1 LDCPQPH
8 SVAKLGRGQKQADQP
23 RAAGQSS
30 TPLRGCAGYILFKQV
45 VELMNRGEHLTTSGL
60 LKIINLKASR
70 APLLEGH
77 VSYPNLC
84 RGSHMKLNWGLSP
97 KLREEWKNV
106 TPVIRPSVLPT
117 IIKDKQWLI
126 GFVDPPEGRQQS
138 SGEGSFQIITQKRQ
152 DKIWVSLMFTISQH
166 IRDKVLM
173 ENMVKYLG
181 CGRYYPTGTRK
192 EGAFIVSNKKEI
204 LNIIIPLFHKYPW
217 SKQEDL

>member
-1 LDCPQPH
+1 
-8 SVAKLGRGQKQADQP
+8 
-23 RAAGQSS
+23 
-30 TPLRGCAGYILFKQV
+30 
-45 VELMNRGEHLTTSGL
+45 
-60 LKIINLKASR
+60 
-70 APLLEGH
+70 
-77 VSYPNLC
+77 
-84 RGSHMKLNWGLSP
+84 MKLNWGLSP

-181 CGRYYPTGTRK
+181 CGRYYPRGTRK

-204 LNIIIPLFHKYPW
+204 FNIIIPLPLRGTLGLNKKIYEILW
-217 SKQEDL
+217 AQARRGINKI